1 MSKSRHIHLGE
12 RLQTLERIREGEL
25 TPEQAADELGVE
37 PAAVHEW
44 MALHAHDRIYSLDEA
59 RVPPE
64 VLKLSRRAQRLVEL
78 IETADDTIRV
88 LNRKLVDSQRPKA
101 RGREA

>member
-1 MSKSRHIHLGE
+1 MNKTRHVHLGE
-12 RLQTLERIREGEL
+12 RLQVIERIRSGAL
-25 TPEQAADELGVE
+25 TPEQAANELEVP

-44 MALHAHDRIYSLDEA
+44 LATHSNDRIYSLEEA

-64 VLKLSRRAQRLVEL
+64 VMRLSRRAQRLVEL

-88 LNRKLVDSQRPKA
+88 LNRKLVESQRPKSRA
-101 RGREA
+101 RDA